1 MFRDDDHLRA
11 LLASLKNQSWPGTWV
26 VVDGDD
32 SDATQE
38 VALSGGARYVRSSPG
53 RGYQIARGLH
63 DAEPWVLILHADS
76 GVQLDMR
83 RALQELMQGEPCWG
97 RFDVRIPGLSV
108 VAKSMN
114 LRSRVTKICTGDQGM
129 FFHQSLL
136 SEFPNLP
143 LMEDIE
149 LSRRLKK
156 AHGKR
161 FLPCKERISTSA
173 RRWQKEGVIRTILR
187 MWLFRLRYF
196 FGASAQQLYT
206 EYYHRE

>member
-83 RALQELMQGEPCWG
+83 RAL
-97 RFDVRIPGLSV
+97 
-108 VAKSMN
+108 
-114 LRSRVTKICTGDQGM
+114 
-129 FFHQSLL
+129 HQ
-136 SEFPNLP
+136 
-143 LMEDIE
+143 
-149 LSRRLKK
+149 
-156 AHGKR
+156 
-161 FLPCKERISTSA
+161 FL
-173 RRWQKEGVIRTILR
+173 
-187 MWLFRLRYF
+187 
-196 FGASAQQLYT
+196 
-206 EYYHRE
+206 